1 MATDSDIR
9 RNVENELEWDSDI
22 GDADIAVSVKDHV
35 VTLAGF
41 VHSFADKIHA
51 EQAAKRVAGVS
62 GLANDIAVRL
72 DGEARPDPDIA
83 RDAVAALQA
92 ALPAI
97 CTSIRAVVEDGTVRL
112 EGQVPWHYQRVRA
125 ETAVRNVRGV
135 RHVSNLIAL
144 KPAVSPGAVRDNI
157 VAAFQRSATID
168 AGRLNVEAT
177 GNTVTL
183 TGRVRSWAERSDAER
198 AAWNAPGVTVVDNRL
213 IVDASLPV

>member
-51 EQAAKRVAGVS
+51 EQAAKRVAGVA

-72 DGEARPDPDIA
+72 DGDVRPDPDIA
-83 RDAVAALQA
+83 RDAVAALQT
-92 ALPAI
+92 ALPA
-97 CTSIRAVVEDGTVRL
+97 TSATIRAVVEDGAVRL

-125 ETAVRNVRGV
+125 EAAVRNLRGV

-144 KPAVSPGAVRDNI
+144 KPPVSPGAVREKI

-168 AGRLNVEAT
+168 AGRLDVAAA
-177 GNTVTL
+177 GSTVTL
-183 TGRVRSWAERSDAER
+183 TGRVRSWAERADAER
-198 AAWNAPGVTVVDNRL
+198 AAWNAPGVTIVDNRVT
-213 IVDASLPV
+213 VDTSLPV